1 MGNGTHAAIT
11 RRRALA
17 TVAMA
22 WTGLALAPG
31 AARAQN
37 EGEIS
42 HSAESI
48 HQEPEFKASRKRVYE
63 ALTDT
68 RQFDKVI
75 EISGAKKVKA
85 LGTEPTQIS
94 GQVGGPFVLFG
105 GHIIGRHIELVPN
118 QRIVQAW
125 RVVDWEPGVY
135 SIARFE
141 LTETGVGTKNHFRS
155 HRLSQGTR
163 RSSGRR
169 VERSLLGSTGEISG
183 VTWRVPNI

>member
-1 MGNGTHAAIT
+1 MDNRTYATIT

-22 WTGLALAPG
+22 WGGVALTPG
-31 AARAQN
+31 VVHAES

-42 HSAESI
+42 HSAEAI
-48 HQEPEFKASRKRVYE
+48 HQEREFKASRKRVYE

-75 EISGAKKVKA
+75 EISGAKKVAA
-85 LGTEPTQIS
+85 LGKEPTQIS
-94 GQVGGPFVLFG
+94 TEVGGPFVIFL
-105 GHIIGRHIELVPN
+105 GHIIGRHIELVRN

-141 LTETGVGTKNHFRS
+141 LVEAGG
-155 HRLSQGTR
+155 GTR
-163 RSSGRR
+163 IIFDH
-169 VERSLLGSTGEISG
+169 TGFPKGQGAHLADGWNGHYWDPLEKFLA
-183 VTWRVPNI
+183 

>member
-1 MGNGTHAAIT
+1 MDNRTYADIS

-17 TVAMA
+17 AVAMA
-22 WTGLALAPG
+22 WGGLALAPG
-31 AARAQN
+31 VVHAES

-42 HSAESI
+42 HSAEAI
-48 HQEPEFKASRKRVYE
+48 HQEREFKASRQRVYE

-85 LGTEPTQIS
+85 LGNQPTQIS
-94 GQVGGPFVLFG
+94 TEVGGPFVIFL

-141 LTETGVGTKNHFRS
+141 LKEAGG
-155 HRLSQGTR
+155 GTR
-163 RSSGRR
+163 IIFDH
-169 VERSLLGSTGEISG
+169 TGFPKGQGAHLADGWNGHYWDPLEKFLA
-183 VTWRVPNI
+183 